1 MITESIE
8 KLLEVVAPTNPFPG
22 LRPFEMHE
30 THLFFGRDGQSEKL
44 ISKLAATRFVAVVG
58 TSGSGKSSLVRAG
71 LIPALLG
78 GMMSSAGSSWRIAML
93 RPGHDPFGNLA
104 QALSARGVLGADD
117 AESASLQIAI
127 TETILRRSNSGLI
140 EAVRQAGM
148 STTDNLLVVVDQFE
162 ELFRFAREAR
172 SERSD
177 NEAAAFVK
185 LLLEAKSQREV
196 NIFVVLT
203 MRADF
208 LGDCTQFWDLTEAI
222 NEGQYLT
229 PRLSRAQLREV
240 ITGPVAVGGGEIAA
254 RLVNRLLNEI
264 GDNQDQLPILQHAL
278 MRTWDTWQ
286 ADHTLDEP
294 LDLRHYEATGGM
306 AEALSQHAD
315 EASMNCPT
323 SAAGR
328 SPKRSSNA

>member
-1 MITESIE
+1 M
-8 KLLEVVAPTNPFPG
+8 
-22 LRPFEMHE
+22 
-30 THLFFGRDGQSEKL
+30 
-44 ISKLAATRFVAVVG
+44 
-58 TSGSGKSSLVRAG
+58 
-71 LIPALLG
+71 
-78 GMMSSAGSSWRIAML
+78 
-93 RPGHDPFGNLA
+93 
-104 QALSARGVLGADD
+104 SARGVLGADD
-117 AESASLQIAI
+117 AESASIQIAI
-127 TETILRRSNSGLI
+127 TEATLRRSNRGLI
-140 EAVRQAGM
+140 EAVRQASM
-148 STTDNLLVVVDQFE
+148 PTTDNLLVVVDQFE

-208 LGDCTQFWDLTEAI
+208 LGDCAQFWDLTEAI
-222 NEGQYLT
+222 NEGQYLI
-229 PRLSRAQLREV
+229 PRLSRDQLREV

-315 EASMNCPT
+315 EAFNELPDERSRKIAETLFKRLTEKGEDNREIRHPT
-323 SAAGR
+323 TLGEICAVAEATEPEVIAVIETFRR
-328 SPKRSSNA
+328 SGQIVPDAPCRRASVC